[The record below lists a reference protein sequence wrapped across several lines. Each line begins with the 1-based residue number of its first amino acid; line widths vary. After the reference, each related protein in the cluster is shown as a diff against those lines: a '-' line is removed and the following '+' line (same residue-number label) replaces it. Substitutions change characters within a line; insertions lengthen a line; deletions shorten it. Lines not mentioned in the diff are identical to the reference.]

1 MKENFLHYVWQYKLF
16 NTLNLKLT
24 SGETLQILHSG
35 LSNKNSGPDFF
46 NAKAI
51 IDEILWYGHVEIH
64 VKSSDWYQHKH
75 EEDKN
80 YDAVILHVVYE
91 HDVDIY
97 MKGNK
102 QIPTLELKEFI
113 DNSIV
118 EKYASIFQQ
127 QTNWISCEKEIHTI
141 NSFIYQNFTERL
153 YLERL
158 ESKSKFI
165 FTLLENTNYDFEA
178 VLFQLLVKNFGL
190 KVNGDSFLKLATS
203 FDFSLVRK
211 IGANEFQLSALL
223 FGQAGFLNEIEESEY
238 QNKLKKE
245 YEYLKHKYQLSSLDK
260 NEFQFFRMRPNNFP
274 TIRLAQIATLYSS
287 YRSLFSKLIHL
298 ENIHGF
304 YELISTGVN
313 EFWEEHYT
321 FMKTSKK
328 NKKRLTKSF
337 IDLLLI
343 NTILPLK
350 FVYLKHRDEFDEA
363 PFFKLLENIQP
374 EKNTIIQKFESLK
387 ISSKNALESQA
398 LLQLKTNYCNEK
410 KCLSCRIGNSILSKK

>member
-35 LSNKNSGPDFF
+35 LSNKNSGPDFL

-127 QTNWISCEKEIHTI
+127 QTNWISCEKEIHTV
-141 NSFIYQNFTERL
+141 NSFIRNSFFERL
-153 YLERL
+153 YIERL
-158 ESKSKFI
+158 ENKSKFI
-165 FTLLENTNYDFEA
+165 LTVLENTNYDFEA

>member
-203 FDFSLVRK
+203 FDFSLIRK

-238 QNKLKKE
+238 QNVLKKE
-245 YEYLKHKYQLSSLDK
+245 YEYLKHKYQLNSLGK

-298 ENIHGF
+298 DNVGDF
-304 YELISTGVN
+304 YEILSTGVN

-321 FMKTSKK
+321 FLKSSKK
-328 NKKRLTKSF
+328 NKKQLTKSF

-350 FVYLKHRDEFDEA
+350 FVYLKHRDEFDETN
-363 PFFKLLENIQP
+363 FFKLLESIQP

-398 LLQLKTNYCNEK
+398 LLQLKTNYCNHK
-410 KCLSCRIGNSILSKK
+410 KCLECAIGNFLLSK

>member
-64 VKSSDWYQHKH
+64 VKSSDWYQHQH

-97 MKGNK
+97 RKGNK

-127 QTNWISCEKEIHTI
+127 QINWISCEKEIHTI

-190 KVNGDSFLKLATS
+190 KVNGDSFFKLATS
-203 FDFSLVRK
+203 FDFSLIRK

-238 QNKLKKE
+238 QNELKKE
-245 YEYLKHKYQLSSLDK
+245 YEYLKHKYQLNSLGK

-298 ENIHGF
+298 DNVDDF
-304 YELISTGVN
+304 YELLSTGVN

-321 FMKTSKK
+321 FLKSSKK
-328 NKKRLTKSF
+328 NKKQLTKSF

-350 FVYLKHRDEFDEA
+350 FVYLKHRDEFDETN
-363 PFFKLLENIQP
+363 FFKLLESIQP

-398 LLQLKTNYCNEK
+398 LIQLKTNYCNHK
-410 KCLSCRIGNSILSKK
+410 KCLSCSFGNAMLRG